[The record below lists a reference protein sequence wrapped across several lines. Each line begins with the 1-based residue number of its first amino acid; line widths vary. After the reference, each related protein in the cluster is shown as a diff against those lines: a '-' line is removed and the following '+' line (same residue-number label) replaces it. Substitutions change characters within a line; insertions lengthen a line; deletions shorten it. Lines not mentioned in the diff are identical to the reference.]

1 MDVSSFLQLFAIGSI
16 AGVVSGLF
24 GIGGGILIVPAL
36 VFWLGYSQH
45 RATGTSLAILLPP
58 IGLAAVLAYNRAGN
72 VDWKAAVVIAATMFA
87 GSYVGAKIANRLPAA
102 QLRLG
107 FGIFV
112 TAVGLYVVVTA
123 LRAMRAG

>member
-1 MDVSSFLQLFAIGSI
+1 MDASSLFQLIAVGST
-16 AGVVSGLF
+16 AGIVSGMF

-58 IGLAAVLAYNRAGN
+58 IGLAGVLEYNRAGN
-72 VDWKAAVVIAATMFA
+72 VDWKAAAVIAATMFA
-87 GSYVGAKIANRLPAA
+87 GSYVGAKISSRLPEA